1 MSPPDLTPAAA
12 KSRPLVLVIDD
23 DPSVHK
29 VLGRYLD
36 GLGLE
41 AAVAD
46 DGQAGLDFLA
56 MHEVA
61 LVCVDLM
68 LPTKSGFAVCE
79 TVRHGWKW
87 HRYAAAGHQLSRS
100 SLEARAQA
108 EEVGA
113 NGYLVK
119 PFRRAEFEN
128 QVRRLLKSRASFLAI
143 DPARLRLCESP
154 RRWTGDS
161 HILDEAEFID
171 TRALRDSLS
180 LLWGAVRR
188 HLLAAGMLFVLV
200 FGGTVGLL
208 RFVPRTYHTEVRI
221 LAQRN
226 LVMPALGNPKRAVP
240 IDSDTPTR
248 AVSRRSSPETTSSP
262 SSSRRD

>member
-1 MSPPDLTPAAA
+1 MSPSDLAPAAA

-68 LPTKSGFAVCE
+68 LPTKSGFVVCE

-87 HRYAAAGHQLSRS
+87 HDTPLLVISCRS

-119 PFRRAEFEN
+119 PFRRAEFES
-128 QVRRLLKSRASFLAI
+128 QVRRLLK
-143 DPARLRLCESP
+143 
-154 RRWTGDS
+154 
-161 HILDEAEFID
+161 AEPHF
-171 TRALRDSLS
+171 S
-180 LLWGAVRR
+180 
-188 HLLAAGMLFVLV
+188 
-200 FGGTVGLL
+200 
-208 RFVPRTYHTEVRI
+208 
-221 LAQRN
+221 
-226 LVMPALGNPKRAVP
+226 
-240 IDSDTPTR
+240 
-248 AVSRRSSPETTSSP
+248 
-262 SSSRRD
+262 